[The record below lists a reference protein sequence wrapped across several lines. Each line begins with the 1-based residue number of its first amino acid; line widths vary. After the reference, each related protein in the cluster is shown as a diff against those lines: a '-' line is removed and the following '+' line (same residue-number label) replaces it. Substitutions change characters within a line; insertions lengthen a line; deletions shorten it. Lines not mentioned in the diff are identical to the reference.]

1 MDLARMIRDVPD
13 FPVKGILFKDITT
26 LIKDPAAFAE
36 AVDRMTEP
44 FTDQKIDIV
53 AAVESRGFIFGAP
66 MAYKLGAGFVPVR
79 KEGKL
84 PAETIRA
91 EYSLEYGTNILE
103 MHKDAITPGQRVL
116 IVDDLLAT
124 GGTTQA
130 TIELTERLGGKVVGI
145 AFLIEL
151 TFLNGIERLK
161 GYNVFSLIHF

>member
-44 FTDQKIDIV
+44 FADQKIDIV
-53 AAVESRGFIFGAP
+53 VAVESRGFIFGAP

-130 TIELTERLGGKVVGI
+130 TIELTEKLGGKVVGI

-161 GYNVFSLIHF
+161 GYDVFSLIHF